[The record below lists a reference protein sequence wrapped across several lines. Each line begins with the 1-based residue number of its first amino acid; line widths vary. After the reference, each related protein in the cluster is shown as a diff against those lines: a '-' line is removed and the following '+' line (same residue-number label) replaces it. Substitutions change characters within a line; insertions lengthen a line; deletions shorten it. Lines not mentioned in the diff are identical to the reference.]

1 MVADF
6 FWFKTLG
13 LSAIAINSSF
23 VRSRSLYR
31 TLVYAYTP
39 IVPCIQKS
47 TSLSP
52 PQPFVRLSSFN
63 FYYGVDES
71 MNYLIS

>member
-23 VRSRSLYR
+23 IRSRSQYR
-31 TLVYAYTP
+31 TLVYAYAP
-39 IVPCIQKS
+39 IVACIHKS

-52 PQPFVRLSSFN
+52 PQPFIFTWFLN
-63 FYYGVDES
+63 FYKSVEKQVKKFAK
-71 MNYLIS
+71 